1 MKWQYELIKEICSL
15 SSTGDYSLSSIK
27 IDSLVNIKKD
37 KLPSSFF
44 KFYAPTIEN
53 VSDIQN
59 KLLWLSPPSYF
70 NDPFDCSIAYNIQDF
85 RKYYLEHSFDKF
97 PYFSPKERDAIRSSY
112 SSSQKAPSYF
122 DWFDSVL
129 NIILRKKSKRLQEK
143 YRKELYYCLQ
153 QEIESKLYSLREN
166 FRIACFSAFSSEN
179 DYFKNSPLMWSHYA
193 LSHKGFCVEYNLKPL
208 FNKRTNLK
216 EHYCADNNAY
226 LSKTQQKQILVN
238 GLFPVT
244 YDNRRIS
251 MGKELLFSLLMDS
264 SNNKRQLKEI
274 VLKSLISKALSWKYE
289 SEWRLIVDKSLSELV
304 GNKIQFPFSKRII
317 IGYNASKEI
326 TRMLK
331 QVGKNL
337 VIEVNQAFI
346 DPITYEMGT
355 LPYIPLTKTV

>member
-15 SSTGDYSLSSIK
+15 NSDYNLSSVEM
-27 IDSLVNIKKD
+27 DSMAAIKKNN
-37 KLPSSFF
+37 LPSSFF

-97 PYFSPKERDAIRSSY
+97 PLFSSKERDAIRASYYDSQKPSSY
-112 SSSQKAPSYF
+112 LE
-122 DWFDSVL
+122 WFDV
-129 NIILRKKSKRLQEK
+129 IISHILSKKTKKVQYEYK
-143 YRKELYYCLQ
+143 KELYYSLQ
-153 QEIESKLYSLREN
+153 QKVDAKLLFLREN
-166 FRIACFSAFSSEN
+166 FRIACFSTFSLEE

-216 EHYCADNNAY
+216 EHYCADDDAY

-304 GNKIQFPFSKRII
+304 GNKIQFPFAKRII

-337 VIEVNQAFI
+337 GIEVNQAFI